1 MVGYGVKNTLGEKED
16 MQDIDKIQ
24 DITDDVIEKASNV
37 LEWFNQP
44 KEEARGYLTDLIKK
58 DTAITPQEKVALIYN
73 SRKFTREYAN
83 SKRIYEQAKS
93 HFNPHK
99 KVDDIDND
107 WLHFFFDKAEKVSN
121 EGMQVI
127 WAKLLAG
134 EFNKQGSIS
143 RKLIH
148 IISIMD
154 VHSARSFQTF
164 CLYVF
169 ERYGL
174 MTAYDTE
181 AVLIPTVFYENS
193 FDFRLKVEEWLKQDR
208 YEDYRDLAGDITMN
222 AGELNSLENLGLV
235 QKVPDGKCG
244 IPLMYTL
251 ENEEINYVVP
261 QNDNEIPLGQYAFT
275 QEGKQ
280 LYKIL
285 NKAGDK
291 AVLKVI
297 EQYLLSKDIKF
308 TIQRNI
314 L

>member
-93 HFNPHK
+93 HFNPHT

-181 AVLIPTVFYENS
+181 AVLIPTGFYENS

>member
-1 MVGYGVKNTLGEKED
+1 

-24 DITDDVIEKASNV
+24 KVADDVIEKTGNV
-37 LEWFNQP
+37 LEWLNQP
-44 KEEARGYLTDLIKK
+44 KEETRGYLIDLIKK
-58 DTAITPQEKVALIYN
+58 DTEITPQEKAALIYN

-93 HFNPHK
+93 HFRPHTQEDRI
-99 KVDDIDND
+99 DDD

-121 EGMQVI
+121 KSMQII

-169 ERYGL
+169 QRCKL
-174 MTAYDTE
+174 LTAYNTE
-181 AVLIPTVFYENS
+181 AELIPVGFYENS
-193 FDFRLKVEEWLKQDR
+193 FDFRLKVEEWLKEDG
-208 YEDYRDLAGDITMN
+208 YTDYRELAGEITMN

-235 QKVPDGKCG
+235 QKVPDSKCG
-244 IPLMYTL
+244 VTLMYSL
-251 ENEEINYVVP
+251 ENDEVAYIVP
-261 QNDNEIPLGQYAFT
+261 QDDNEIPLGQYALT

-285 NKAGDK
+285 NKVGDR

-308 TIQRNI
+308 MIQRNV

>member
-1 MVGYGVKNTLGEKED
+1 

-24 DITDDVIEKASNV
+24 GIADDVIEKTGNV

-44 KEEARGYLTDLIKK
+44 KEEAREYLLDLIKK
-58 DTAITPQEKVALIYN
+58 DAEITPQEKAALIYN

-93 HFNPHK
+93 HFSPHAQG
-99 KVDDIDND
+99 DEIDGD

-121 EGMQVI
+121 ESMQVI

-154 VHSARSFQTF
+154 VHSAKSFQTF

-169 ERYGL
+169 ERYGFV
-174 MTAYDTE
+174 TAYDTE
-181 AVLIPTVFYENS
+181 AVLIPAGFYENS
-193 FDFRLKVEEWLKQDR
+193 FDFRIRVEEWLKQAG
-208 YEDYRDLAGDITMN
+208 YEDYRDLAGDITMS

-235 QKVPDGKCG
+235 QKVPDSKCG
-244 IPLMYTL
+244 ITLMCSL
-251 ENEEINYVVP
+251 ANDEVVYITP
-261 QNDNEIPLGQYAFT
+261 QDDNEIPLGQYAFT

-285 NKAGDK
+285 NKSGNK
-291 AVLKVI
+291 EVLKVI
-297 EQYLLSKDIKF
+297 EMYLLSMNIKFVIQKDI
-308 TIQRNI
+308 

>member
-1 MVGYGVKNTLGEKED
+1 
-16 MQDIDKIQ
+16 MQDIDTIQ
-24 DITDDVIEKASNV
+24 KVADDVIEKTGNV
-37 LEWFNQP
+37 LEWLNQP
-44 KEEARGYLTDLIKK
+44 KEEARGYLIDLVKK
-58 DTAITPQEKVALIYN
+58 DTEITPQEKAALLYN

-93 HFNPHK
+93 HFNPHTQEDK
-99 KVDDIDND
+99 IDDD

-121 EGMQVI
+121 KSMQII

-169 ERYGL
+169 QRCKL
-174 MTAYDTE
+174 LTAYNTE
-181 AVLIPTVFYENS
+181 AELIPAGFYENS
-193 FDFRLKVEEWLKQDR
+193 FDFRLKVEEWLKEDG
-208 YEDYRDLAGDITMN
+208 YTDYRELAGEITMN

-235 QKVPDGKCG
+235 QKVPDSKCG
-244 IPLMYTL
+244 VTLMYSL
-251 ENEEINYVVP
+251 ENDEVAYIVP
-261 QNDNEIPLGQYAFT
+261 QDDNEIPLGQYALT

-285 NKAGDK
+285 NKVGDK

-308 TIQRNI
+308 TIQGNV

>member
-1 MVGYGVKNTLGEKED
+1 MEEIN
-16 MQDIDKIQ
+16 KIQ
-24 DITDDVIEKASNV
+24 EIADDVIERTGNI

-44 KEEARGYLTDLIKK
+44 KEEARGYLLDLIKE
-58 DTAITPQEKVALIYN
+58 DTEITPQEKASLIYN

-93 HFNPHK
+93 HFKPHTQGK
-99 KVDDIDND
+99 EIDDD

-121 EGMQVI
+121 ESMQII

-154 VHSARSFQTF
+154 VHSAKSFQTF

-169 ERYGL
+169 ERYGFV
-174 MTAYDTE
+174 ADYDTE
-181 AVLIPTVFYENS
+181 AVLIPAGFYENS
-193 FDFRLKVEEWLKQDR
+193 FDFRLKVEEWLEQDG

-235 QKVPDGKCG
+235 QKVPNSKCG
-244 IPLMYTL
+244 ITLMYSL
-251 ENEEINYVVP
+251 ESDEVVYIVP
-261 QNDNEIPLGQYAFT
+261 QDDNEIPLGQYALT

-285 NKAGDK
+285 NKAGNK
-291 AVLKVI
+291 AVLKVV
-297 EQYLLSKDIKF
+297 EMYLLSLNIKF
-308 TIQRNI
+308 AT
-314 L
+314 

>member
-1 MVGYGVKNTLGEKED
+1 

-24 DITDDVIEKASNV
+24 EIADDVIEKTGSV
-37 LEWFNQP
+37 LEWFDQP
-44 KEEARGYLTDLIKK
+44 KEEAREYLLDLIKK
-58 DTAITPQEKVALIYN
+58 DTEITPQEKAALIYK
-73 SRKFTREYAN
+73 SRRFTREYAN

-93 HFNPHK
+93 HFNPHIQEDN
-99 KVDDIDND
+99 VDDD
-107 WLHFFFDKAEKVSN
+107 WLHYFFDKAEKVSN
-121 EGMQVI
+121 ESMQII

-169 ERYGL
+169 ERYGFVA
-174 MTAYDTE
+174 AYDTE
-181 AVLIPTVFYENS
+181 AVFIPTGFYENS
-193 FDFRLKVEEWLKQDR
+193 FDFRLTVEEWLKQAG
-208 YEDYRDLAGDITMN
+208 YKEYRDLAGDITMN

-235 QKVPDGKCG
+235 QKVPDSKCG
-244 IPLMYTL
+244 ITLMYSL
-251 ENEEINYVVP
+251 ENDEVVYIVP
-261 QNDNEIPLGQYAFT
+261 QEDDEIPLGKYAFT

-285 NKAGDK
+285 NKEGNK
-291 AVLKVI
+291 AVFKVI
-297 EQYLLSKDIKF
+297 EMYLLSMDIKF
-308 TIQRNI
+308 TIQKNI